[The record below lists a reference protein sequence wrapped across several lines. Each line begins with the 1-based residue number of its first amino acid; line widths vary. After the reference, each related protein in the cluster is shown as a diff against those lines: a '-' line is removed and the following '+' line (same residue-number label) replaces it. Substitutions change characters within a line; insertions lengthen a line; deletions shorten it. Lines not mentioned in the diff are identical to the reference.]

1 MPRSVLQ
8 FNAPG
13 RRFSDQREAVP
24 QGETE
29 PQRLMDH
36 DSMGEVGRVGMF
48 AVLYAIAF
56 LVLLGC
62 ALMQMHQGWR
72 ARSQHPRVN
81 SAMRDRTGL
90 KSIHP
95 ELLDENGQ
103 LIKEDLLTVSFE
115 NMSDSPFTSPG
126 AQPGY

>member
-29 PQRLMDH
+29 PQRLMEH
-36 DSMGEVGRVGMF
+36 DNMGQAVRVGMF

-56 LVLLGC
+56 FVLLGC
-62 ALMQMHQGWR
+62 ALMQMRQGWG
-72 ARSQHPRVN
+72 ARSQHPRAN

-90 KSIHP
+90 KTIHP
-95 ELLDENGQ
+95 ELLDGNGQ
-103 LIKEDLLTVSFE
+103 LIKEDKIE
-115 NMSDSPFTSPG
+115 
-126 AQPGY
+126 